1 MTAPKIEKIVSGG
14 QTGVD
19 RAALDVALALE
30 IPHGGWCPRGRRA
43 EDGAISNVYQLTQT
57 PSASYVVRTEKNVL
71 DSDGTLILF
80 RHRMSRGTALTASFT
95 RRHSKPCLSIDLAAM
110 QGDDAKL
117 WDDAADAAD
126 AAVDDE
132 SIDLAL
138 SSWLSHRAAE
148 IHRWMVQ
155 ENVRIV
161 NVAGPRESTNA
172 GIAQDA
178 YRFLFETLIDVIAE

>member
-1 MTAPKIEKIVSGG
+1 MTAPKISKIVSGG

-43 EDGAISNVYQLTQT
+43 EDGVISNVYQLTET
-57 PSASYVVRTEKNVL
+57 PSANYVVRTEKNVL
-71 DSDGTLILF
+71 GSDGTLILF
-80 RHRMSRGTALTASFT
+80 RRRMSRGTALTASFT

-110 QGDDAKL
+110 QSADVEL
-117 WDDAADAAD
+117 WDDAS
-126 AAVDDE
+126 VDDE
-132 SIDLAL
+132 EAGDSAFTSPTSDWLA
-138 SSWLSHRAAE
+138 HRAAE
-148 IHRWMVQ
+148 IHQWMVR

-178 YRFLFETLIDVIAE
+178 YRLLFQTLIDVITE